1 MKFRIDEFRISD
13 ARPAEAPLDF
23 TLLCEQLAA
32 LQAETPTA
40 RLARH
45 NGAPTEHHD
54 HDHRAAAILLAA
66 PRTDAVGGLGVQGS
80 FHAGAAARVG
90 GGAR

>member
-1 MKFRIDEFRISD
+1 MKFRIDEFCISD
-13 ARPAEAPLDF
+13 ARPAEAQLDF

-45 NGAPTEHHD
+45 SGGPSEHHD
-54 HDHRAAAILLAA
+54 HANRAVAILLTA
-66 PRTDAVGGLGVQGS
+66 PGVDAFEGVGVQGS
-80 FHAGAAARVG
+80 FHAAAAARVSG
-90 GGAR
+90 RAR